1 MIDIPADDPE
11 LNQFVQNWK
20 GKGKGNPRAALGV

>member
-1 MIDIPADDPE
+1 VQIPADDPE
-11 LNQFVQNWK
+11 LTAFVAKWK

>member
-1 MIDIPADDPE
+1 MVDVPADDAE

-20 GKGKGNPRAALGV
+20 AKGRGNPRAALGV